1 MKKLLMLLIIVV
13 ILFTAL
19 SLPAAAADYTIDD
32 FSMQLSLPD
41 DYAVFTRNMMGNE
54 PVLKMFNLS
63 LEEVNL
69 ALNEAD
75 FYLLAYDKEQ
85 THSIYIKCKED
96 IDTQA
101 FFNLNLL
108 SEYELDKLIEDYQN
122 DFQQQQLN
130 LSLANT
136 GLYRTDSVTY
146 IFNDVLNHGGEED
159 RYLLNYGTYYNGRYF
174 DFWLVSYEGEVT
186 EDLRQIMRE
195 MIDSV
200 AFTVTLDKPNP
211 QAFTNQYNIE
221 ALDLQLNLNET
232 YEVTLAD
239 GTNDGLY
246 LTASSTDDTKSI
258 IKLEAWENEQSRQ
271 IFSFANLPNEELD
284 KLAEEYIT
292 IQSSQTTNRIY
303 DGYKLFN
310 ASNTNFISFWYYEM
324 QADGQYIGGQIFYT
338 IYNGR
343 VLAATG
349 VDLNGY
355 LSWAH
360 SQMLVEMVKSF
371 DLPAAQKAPQGSLA
385 AQYEKGNI
393 WPAVLIIIGIL
404 AAVGV
409 YLAVYKKRQAQAAAA
424 PAPVANNLDKV
435 ESKPA
440 ELQEQEQKQKAAA
453 VDDNPR
459 VQQAKYCYKCGT
471 ALMEGAVFCH
481 SCGTKINKGESD
493 A

>member
-1 MKKLLMLLIIVV
+1 M
-13 ILFTAL
+13 
-19 SLPAAAADYTIDD
+19 
-32 FSMQLSLPD
+32 
-41 DYAVFTRNMMGNE
+41 
-54 PVLKMFNLS
+54 
-63 LEEVNL
+63 
-69 ALNEAD
+69 
-75 FYLLAYDKEQ
+75 
-85 THSIYIKCKED
+85 
-96 IDTQA
+96 
-101 FFNLNLL
+101 
-108 SEYELDKLIEDYQN
+108 
-122 DFQQQQLN
+122 
-130 LSLANT
+130 
-136 GLYRTDSVTY
+136 
-146 IFNDVLNHGGEED
+146 
-159 RYLLNYGTYYNGRYF
+159 
-174 DFWLVSYEGEVT
+174 
-186 EDLRQIMRE
+186 
-195 MIDSV
+195 
-200 AFTVTLDKPNP
+200 
-211 QAFTNQYNIE
+211 
-221 ALDLQLNLNET
+221 
-232 YEVTLAD
+232 
-239 GTNDGLY
+239 
-246 LTASSTDDTKSI
+246 
-258 IKLEAWENEQSRQ
+258 
-271 IFSFANLPNEELD
+271 
-284 KLAEEYIT
+284 T
-292 IQSSQTTNRIY
+292 IQGSRTTDRIY